1 MNTKWECV
9 NLLWAPYKY
18 ERQYTIYIIQHPNSR
33 ACFNIKKLS
42 YQYKTSHYKDKPGP
56 RFNIKMLPHQYRK
69 SHCGYKT
76 VVRSSYLHNG
86 ISYTVKTASLYWI
99 EALKIDDLAQDR
111 SNSIA
116 NALELLQSC
125 TDPLRWSYNLIL
137 KQGPGLPLGAQEFA
151 DIQLSMNKLASSNQ
165 PFPSSWPCIWRNV

>member
-33 ACFNIKKLS
+33 ACFNTKMLS
-42 YQYKTSHYKDKPGP
+42 YHIGLPIIIFSPP
-56 RFNIKMLPHQYRK
+56 IIKI
-69 SHCGYKT
+69 
-76 VVRSSYLHNG
+76 RSMAYC
-86 ISYTVKTASLYWI
+86 KTAVTPLLTGTTAVLHGSI
-99 EALKIDDLAQDR
+99 EMV
-111 SNSIA
+111 
-116 NALELLQSC
+116 LQ
-125 TDPLRWSYNLIL
+125 LSYFCNENPMPRKMVLIL
-137 KQGPGLPLGAQEFA
+137 KQGPGLPLVAQEFA